1 MKQHPIPQNIM
12 EVEFK
17 LFTKFTLKEFAYVA
31 TGAVIGG
38 LFIYLWTENRIP
50 GIIAFPSLIFFGGAG
65 LIMGMVPIQ
74 DQPADKILSSYI
86 KAINRP
92 TLRVWHGEEL
102 KLKMKKRKNA
112 GKAGVAET
120 QVVQLEQSNLV
131 DSEEKDQLE
140 KIGEMME
147 DTGLGKA
154 EKREKVQQS
163 GNLNSQK
170 SLTITKENLEQYI
183 LPNTNV
189 QLSGTVNMLLVNK
202 HGQPVTNA
210 TVIVKDNAGKP
221 RMALRSGSK
230 GEVLSTQKL
239 ENGEY
244 FVEINHEQNSF
255 PKIRFLVE
263 KPVYPLIKI
272 NSI

>member
-50 GIIAFPSLIFFGGAG
+50 GIIALPSFLFFGGIG
-65 LIMGMVPIQ
+65 LILGMVPIQ
-74 DQPADKILSSYI
+74 DQPADKILTSYI

-112 GKAGVAET
+112 GQAGVAET
-120 QVVQLEQSNLV
+120 QETHLEQANLV
-131 DSEEKDQLE
+131 DSEEKEQLE

-147 DTGLGKA
+147 ESGLGKV
-154 EKREKVQQS
+154 EKKDTTKENK
-163 GNLNSQK
+163 GLDKQK
-170 SLTITKENLEQYI
+170 NLTITQENLEQYI
-183 LPNTNV
+183 LQNTNV
-189 QLSGTVNMLLVNK
+189 QLSGTINMLLLNQ
-202 HGQPVTNA
+202 HNQPVTNA
-210 TVIVKDNAGKP
+210 TVIIKDNSGKP
-221 RMALRSGSK
+221 RMGLRSGSK

-239 ENGEY
+239 EKGEY
-244 FVEINHEQNSF
+244 FVEINHEQSTF

-263 KPVYPLIKI
+263 KPIYPVIKI